1 MREIVGQSLA
11 RRLVEWGVD
20 TVFGLPGDGI
30 NGLMEGFRRERDRLR
45 FILVHHEEAA
55 AFMATGYAKATGRL
69 GVCVATS
76 GPGAVHLLNGL
87 YDAKLDHVPVL
98 AITGM
103 QETSVLGS
111 YYQQELHTNLLYQD
125 VAAYNLVVTNPQQM
139 PGVVDIA
146 IRNALAK
153 RTVAHLSF
161 PNDVQ
166 VAKVTEDPYRHV
178 SPGTPPTSNAVVS
191 HPPVAPASDD
201 LARAVEVLNAGRKI
215 AMLVGVGARDA
226 RQEVLATAEVLGA
239 PIVKTL
245 PGKHVVP
252 DDHPLT
258 TGGLGLLGT
267 RPSEELMEECDTLLM
282 VGTSFP
288 YGKYLPAPDQARVV
302 QIDLDASLVGLRLPV
317 AAAVTADAGTALR
330 QLLPMLSPRR
340 DRTFLTTYQR
350 RRDEWRADMK
360 ALEDPRRRP
369 IAPQYLAG
377 CLDEQAADDA
387 ILTCDSGTVA
397 TWAARHWTIRGS
409 REFYLSGNLATMA
422 CGLPYAVA
430 MQLAFPGRQV
440 IAYVGDGG
448 FAMLMAEFLTA
459 VRHDLPI
466 KVVVNNN
473 NAYGQILW
481 EQIVLGYPEYAVR
494 HREPE
499 PDFAAW
505 ARACGGYGAKVT
517 EPGDLPGALRA
528 ALAHPG
534 PALVDCDVNPN
545 EPPMPGRVRYEQARH
560 FTEAFLRGQPHRVA
574 TLATVARDKIN
585 ELRS

>member
-1 MREIVGQSLA
+1 MQEIVGQCLA

-20 TVFGLPGDGI
+20 TIFGLPGDGI
-30 NGLMEGFRRERDRLR
+30 NGLMEGFRRERARLR
-45 FILVHHEEAA
+45 FVLVHHEEAA

-69 GVCVATS
+69 GVCAATS
-76 GPGAVHLLNGL
+76 GPGAIHLLNGL

-111 YYQQELHTNLLYQD
+111 HYQQEVHTQLLYQD
-125 VAAYNLVVTNPQQM
+125 VADYNLMVTNPQQL

-146 IRNALAK
+146 IRTALAN
-153 RTVAHLSF
+153 RTVSHLTF

-166 VAKVTEDPYRHV
+166 VAPAAEDPYRHV
-178 SPGTPPTSNAVVS
+178 SPGTPPRSSTVVS
-191 HPPVAPASDD
+191 RPPVAPEPAE
-201 LARAVEVLNAGRKI
+201 LARAVEVLSAGRKV
-215 AMLVGVGARDA
+215 AMLVGIGARDA
-226 RQEVLATAEVLGA
+226 GAEVVAVADALGA

-288 YGKYLPAPDQARVV
+288 YGKYLPSPGQARVV
-302 QIDLDASLVGLRLPV
+302 QIDLDASLSALRLPV
-317 AAAVTADAGTALR
+317 EVALTADSASTLR
-330 QLLPMLSPRR
+330 ALLPMLPRNG
-340 DRTFLTTYQR
+340 DRSFLEKYQKG
-350 RRDEWRADMK
+350 RDEWRTRMG
-360 ALEDPRRRP
+360 ALQDASRRP
-369 IAPQYLAG
+369 IAPQYLMG
-377 CLDEQAADDA
+377 CVDELAADDA

-397 TWAARHWTIRGS
+397 TWAARHWTIRGG

-422 CGLPYAVA
+422 CGLPYAIGIQQA
-430 MQLAFPGRQV
+430 YPGRQV
-440 IAYVGDGG
+440 IAYPGDGG

-459 VRHDLPI
+459 VRHDLPV
-466 KVVVNNN
+466 KVIVNNN
-473 NAYGQILW
+473 NSYGQILW
-481 EQIVLGYPEYAVR
+481 EQIILGYPEYAVR

-499 PDFAAW
+499 PDFGAW
-505 ARACGGYGAKVT
+505 ARGCGAYGVKVT
-517 EPGDLPGALRA
+517 EPGDVSGAVRE

-545 EPPMPGRVRYEQARH
+545 EPPMPGKVRYEQAKH
-560 FTEAFLRGQPHRVA
+560 FTEAFLRGQPHKMS

>member
-1 MREIVGQSLA
+1 MQEIVGQSLA

-30 NGLMEGFRRERDRLR
+30 NGLMEGFRRERERLR
-45 FILVHHEEAA
+45 FVLVHHEEAA

-111 YYQQELHTNLLYQD
+111 HYQQELHTDLLYQD

-166 VAKVTEDPYRHV
+166 VAAASEDPYRHV
-178 SPGTPPTSNAVVS
+178 SPGAPPTSSASVS
-191 HPPVAPASDD
+191 RPPVAPASED
-201 LARAVEVLNAGRKI
+201 LARAAEVLAAGRKI
-215 AMLVGVGARDA
+215 AMLVGIGARDA
-226 RQEVLATAEVLGA
+226 REEVLATAEALGA

-288 YGKYLPAPDQARVV
+288 YGKYLPSPGQARVV

-330 QLLPMLSPRR
+330 QLLPMLPRR
-340 DRTFLTTYQR
+340 EDRSFLTRYQR
-350 RRDEWRADMK
+350 RRDQWRAEME

-397 TWAARHWTIRGS
+397 TWAARHWTIRGG

-422 CGLPYAVA
+422 CGLPYAIA
-430 MQLAFPGRQV
+430 MQHAYPGRQV

-459 VRHDLPI
+459 ARHDLPI
-466 KVVVNNN
+466 TVVVNNN
-473 NAYGQILW
+473 NSYGQILW

-517 EPGDLPGALRA
+517 DPGDLPDALRA

-534 PALVDCDVNPN
+534 PSLVDCDVNPN
-545 EPPMPGRVRYEQARH
+545 EPPMPGKVRYEQAKH
-560 FTEAFLRGQPHRVA
+560 FTEAFLRGQPHRMA